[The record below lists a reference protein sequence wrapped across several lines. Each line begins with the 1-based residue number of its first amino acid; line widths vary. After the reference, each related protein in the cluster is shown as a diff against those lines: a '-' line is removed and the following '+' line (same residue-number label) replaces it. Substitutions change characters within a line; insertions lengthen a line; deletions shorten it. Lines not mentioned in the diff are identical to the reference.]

1 MIVSGIDDV
10 GVELSVIWHASA
22 RAALSLT
29 AYGRAP
35 GVKPRS
41 TDCYHAHIR
50 YLRLLHALGED
61 VPSDALGTD
70 AFVRH
75 YLTRPFP
82 SWFHGHDEVASAAAS
97 VADEAAFPLL
107 CVGGADELYPY
118 DAQLLEDVNSRQ
130 LTLEELEED
139 AVFRAMRALPQDG
152 YIAFRRFE
160 IENPLLRNEPELA
173 FRDFVLRLP
182 PGVADRVAI
191 LSKAGAEGLPRIAYE
206 PVPDS
211 PDLVVCPRC
220 GWTYDRQRANGAQG
234 RPCTCVTSRSVL
246 PDVTGA
252 PLVSSEGYRFRLR
265 WGPMQWHCIPGM
277 LEVELC
283 DFARGLGLVCELW
296 PNHDFC
302 DLKVETQVG
311 PILADVKVYCDV
323 DQLASHIAQEVTTKL
338 PGILGADETRFYFV
352 IPTGQYASAKR
363 AKDRL
368 NDVAREGTRV
378 VDDAE
383 FRHLLRMAAA
393 GRTGSDEE
401 GR

>member
-1 MIVSGIDDV
+1 M
-10 GVELSVIWHASA
+10 H
-22 RAALSLT
+22 
-29 AYGRAP
+29 
-35 GVKPRS
+35 
-41 TDCYHAHIR
+41 
-50 YLRLLHALGED
+50 
-61 VPSDALGTD
+61 
-70 AFVRH
+70 
-75 YLTRPFP
+75 
-82 SWFHGHDEVASAAAS
+82 
-97 VADEAAFPLL
+97 
-107 CVGGADELYPY
+107 
-118 DAQLLEDVNSRQ
+118 
-130 LTLEELEED
+130 
-139 AVFRAMRALPQDG
+139 
-152 YIAFRRFE
+152 
-160 IENPLLRNEPELA
+160 
-173 FRDFVLRLP
+173 
-182 PGVADRVAI
+182 
-191 LSKAGAEGLPRIAYE
+191 
-206 PVPDS
+206 
-211 PDLVVCPRC
+211 
-220 GWTYDRQRANGAQG
+220 
-234 RPCTCVTSRSVL
+234 
-246 PDVTGA
+246 
-252 PLVSSEGYRFRLR
+252 
-265 WGPMQWHCIPGM
+265 WHCIPGM